1 MMTSKLNP
9 LQLELLT
16 LFADA
21 TTEEELKDIKHL
33 LSLYYAEKAIAA
45 ADQVWEERQLSNDVM
60 HQWMKQKMRVPYLS
74 QIAHL
79 SKKETK

>member
-1 MMTSKLNP
+1 MLTNKLNP

-21 TTEEELKDIKHL
+21 PTDEELTDIKHL

-45 ADQVWEERQLSNDVM
+45 ADQVWEEKQLSNDVM
-60 HQWMKQKMRVPYLS
+60 RQWMKQKMRTPYLA
-74 QIAHL
+74 QIAYL
-79 SKKETK
+79 NRRKTK